1 MTDLSINVPEPLPDP
16 INVSDENLFPFI
28 NTVVSYTAD
37 ISPCKQRNIAFAVL
51 YISTP
56 NEELR
61 NKYIAV
67 ADAHNA
73 ALSQNSTPDS
83 GVDLYVPTDVSFNTH
98 YDTTFIDMQVNTR
111 MTYYVG
117 PGPSPRNTG
126 FCMYPRS
133 SMSKT
138 PLMLANHTGIIDSG
152 YRGNLIGA
160 FRWLP
165 VNDDPSYTVAK
176 DTRLVQICHPT
187 LCPVFVKVVSDVTE
201 FELPTIRGTGGFGS
215 TGI

>member
-1 MTDLSINVPEPLPDP
+1 MTDLSINVILPNPEDL
-16 INVSDENLFPFI
+16 LYPFI
-28 NTVVSYTAD
+28 NVGVSYTAD
-37 ISPCKQRNIAFAVL
+37 ISVGNQQSRDFAVL
-51 YISTP
+51 SISTP

-98 YDTTFIDMQVNTR
+98 YATTFIDMQVNTR

-117 PGPSPRNTG
+117 PGPLPRNTG

-165 VNDDPSYTVAK
+165 IGDNTSYTVTK
-176 DTRLVQICHPT
+176 DTRLVQVCHPT
-187 LCPVFVKVVSDVTE
+187 LCPVFVKVVPDVTE
-201 FELPTIRGTGGFGS
+201 FEVPTYRGVGGFGS
-215 TGI
+215 TGL

>member
-1 MTDLSINVPEPLPDP
+1 MSDISDNVPEPLPDP
-16 INVSDENLFPFI
+16 INISDELLFPFL
-28 NTVVSYTAD
+28 NTEVSYTAD
-37 ISPCKQRNIAFAVL
+37 ISPGKQRYRDFAVL

-61 NKYIAV
+61 TKYIEV
-67 ADAHNA
+67 ADAHNVA
-73 ALSQNSTPDS
+73 VSQNNTPDS
-83 GVDLYVPTDVSFNTH
+83 GFDLYVPTDASFNTH
-98 YDTTFIDMQVNTR
+98 YATTFIDMQVNVR
-111 MTYYVG
+111 MIYQMG

-126 FCMYPRS
+126 FYMYPRS

-165 VNDDPSYTVAK
+165 IDDNSSYTVIK
-176 DTRLVQICHPT
+176 DTRLVQVCHPT

-201 FELPTIRGTGGFGS
+201 FELPTIRGEGGFGS
-215 TGI
+215 TGL